1 MFNHF
6 RQGSTVEYRLY
17 RVYVCMRAYMG
28 ECKHVVIEKRK

>member
-6 RQGSTVEYRLY
+6 CQGSMIEYRLY
-17 RVYVCMRAYMG
+17 RVYVRAYMG